1 MIRKTL
7 NRLNPT
13 RQLPKP
19 MRRYL
24 SLPNWLL
31 MAWLVISGALLGP
44 SLLDRTGAVATESP
58 PIAIEPVEPT
68 ALETPAPDN
77 NVAPARVGFDSAQ
90 PMGSS
95 AATPASAGFGSV
107 QPTNSPAATPSVL
120 ALAGDL
126 DTQLRPGAGIY
137 ATGSANFSLQRN
149 GDRVELTRPG
159 QPVLLLEGDGESL
172 RMRTTEGRLVYRLK
186 VKEEDQGKIYDG
198 TDSFLFRLKCEAED
212 GEDACKLYGP
222 TGEKLSRVKFKADSF
237 NVYGPNGERLYKGKS
252 KSGVW
257 EARDEA
263 GRTALSLRGAGSLR
277 EAALL
282 ALPVEPAVRVLLWR
296 HAGR

>member
-1 MIRKTL
+1 MIRKSL

-13 RQLPKP
+13 RQLPRP

-24 SLPNWLL
+24 ALPNWLF
-31 MAWLVISGALLGP
+31 MAWLAISGAALIGPALL
-44 SLLDRTGAVATESP
+44 RAK
-58 PIAIEPVEPT
+58 PT
-68 ALETPAPDN
+68 APENPPAQTGL
-77 NVAPARVGFDSAQ
+77 VEVE
-90 PMGSS
+90 SS
-95 AATPASAGFGSV
+95 ASAMAEPDTQAAEAVPTRPPV
-107 QPTNSPAATPSVL
+107 QAPTIL

-137 ATGSANFSLQRN
+137 ATGSASFSLQRN

-159 QPVLLLEGDGESL
+159 QPALLLEGDGESL
-172 RMRTTEGRLVYRLK
+172 RMRTAQGQLAYRLK
-186 VKEEDQGKIYDG
+186 VKEEDQGKVYDG
-198 TDSFLFRLKCEAED
+198 TDGFLFRLKCETED

-237 NVYGPNGERLYKGKS
+237 NVYGTNGNRLYKGKS
-252 KSGVW
+252 KNGTW
-257 EARDEA
+257 ETRDEA
-263 GRTALSLRGAGSLR
+263 GRTVLTLRGAGSLR

>member
-1 MIRKTL
+1 MIRKLL

-24 SLPNWLL
+24 GLPNRLFI
-31 MAWLVISGALLGP
+31 AWLVISGAALIGPALLRAKP
-44 SLLDRTGAVATESP
+44 TAPENP
-58 PIAIEPVEPT
+58 PAQVEPVEIESS
-68 ALETPAPDN
+68 APAMEEPDN
-77 NVAPARVGFDSAQ
+77 
-90 PMGSS
+90 
-95 AATPASAGFGSV
+95 
-107 QPTNSPAATPSVL
+107 PAADAVPTPSPIQTPMAL
-120 ALAGDL
+120 ALAGKL
-126 DTQLRPGAGIY
+126 DAQLRPGAGIY
-137 ATGSANFSLQRN
+137 ATGSTAFTLQRN

-172 RMRTTEGRLVYRLK
+172 RMRTAEGELVYRLK
-186 VKEEDQGKIYDG
+186 VKEEDQGKVYDG
-198 TDSFLFRLKCEAED
+198 TDGFLLRLKCEAED

-237 NVYGPNGERLYKGKS
+237 NVYGADGQRLYKGKP
-252 KSGVW
+252 KNGAW

-263 GRTALSLRGAGSLR
+263 GRTALTLRGAGSLR

>member
-1 MIRKTL
+1 MIRKLL

-13 RQLPKP
+13 RQLPRP

-24 SLPNWLL
+24 ALPNWLF
-31 MAWLVISGALLGP
+31 MAWLAISGAALIGPALLRAKP
-44 SLLDRTGAVATESP
+44 TAPENPPAQTG
-58 PIAIEPVEPT
+58 PVEI
-68 ALETPAPDN
+68 DSS
-77 NVAPARVGFDSAQ
+77 APAMTEPD
-90 PMGSS
+90 
-95 AATPASAGFGSV
+95 
-107 QPTNSPAATPSVL
+107 SPAAEAVPAPPPAQAPTVL

-126 DTQLRPGAGIY
+126 DAQLRPGAGIY
-137 ATGSANFSLQRN
+137 ATGSTAFTLQRN

-172 RMRTTEGRLVYRLK
+172 KMRTAQGQLAYRLK
-186 VKEEDQGKIYDG
+186 VKGGDQGKVYDG
-198 TDSFLFRLKCEAED
+198 TDGFLFRLKCETED

-222 TGEKLSRVKFKADSF
+222 TGEKLSRVKLKADSF
-237 NVYGPNGERLYKGKS
+237 NVYGADGQRLYKGKP
-252 KSGVW
+252 KNGAW

-263 GRTALSLRGAGSLR
+263 GRTALTLRGAGSLR